1 MHSRS
6 RLCVVFVLVR
16 METLLRGYSDECAA
30 AVATRST
37 ASSRK
42 GAPVVTLWG
51 EGLCVV
57 WGWVVDSGGLQG
69 FFALDA
75 RAAFATMVRATLVAA
90 PCFGIVAAEPFANA
104 RDVGF

>member
-16 METLLRGYSDECAA
+16 METLLHGCSDGYVA

-42 GAPVVTLWG
+42 GAPVVALCGT
-51 EGLCVV
+51 GLCVV
-57 WGWVVDSGGLQG
+57 
-69 FFALDA
+69 
-75 RAAFATMVRATLVAA
+75 
-90 PCFGIVAAEPFANA
+90 
-104 RDVGF
+104 